1 MPRAPVARG
10 GNHGSVPIRCDMSL
24 GDEHRCN
31 RTQVTP
37 TTPRPRTAPCL
48 ELFGFQSRD
57 GEWWVRL
64 G

>member
-1 MPRAPVARG
+1 VARG
-10 GNHGSVPIRCDMSL
+10 GNHGTVLIRSDMSL

-37 TTPRPRTAPCL
+37 TTPHPRTARCNPL
-48 ELFGFQSRD
+48 EFQSRD